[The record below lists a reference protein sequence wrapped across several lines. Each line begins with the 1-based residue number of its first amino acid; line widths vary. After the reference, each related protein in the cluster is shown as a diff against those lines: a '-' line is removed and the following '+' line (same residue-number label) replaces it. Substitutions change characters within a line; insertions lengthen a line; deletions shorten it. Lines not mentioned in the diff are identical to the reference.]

1 MAIAERDSRMSQTEP
16 LNPSEDESTLIHDSD
31 SLRLYTAVR
40 HHHYTNA
47 QLGQLLIEMG
57 FINYEQLAEA
67 LRLQNQGRG
76 TEKLGHILEDLGYVT
91 KSDLSKALAKR
102 FGFPFVTLKK
112 FDIDTHLISIIPV
125 NVARKHHALP
135 IMQQGDKIIVAVND
149 PTDMELVHLLQFIT
163 GRPIDLAIAPVEEI
177 DDAIARHYGIEEER
191 NALKD
196 LNIIE
201 NAELMA
207 DSEKDFLSA
216 ANQRPI
222 VQMVNNILMDAV
234 KRKASDIHIR
244 PGEYIVDLLYRVDG
258 MLVKIRS
265 FNKNLLAAVTSR
277 IKIIGGMDIAE
288 RRLPQDGR
296 AKLEHEKREIDL
308 RISVIPTIF
317 GESTVIRLLDT
328 QAALKSLADLGYSG
342 EDEIRLQHLLASNSG
357 IFLVTGPTGSGKSTT
372 LYTALGH
379 VKESKRNII
388 TAEDPVEYHL
398 DGITQIQIN
407 HGIQYD
413 FAMALKH
420 ILRHDPDVIMIGE
433 IRDEET
439 AKMAIESALTGHLV
453 LSTLHTN
460 SASLTIAR
468 LLEIG
473 IPSYLVN
480 SAVIGVLAQRLSRR
494 NCPHCLVPEVTS
506 PAIRQLLEVPEDEVF
521 YVGEGCEHCHFTG
534 VKGRIAVY
542 ELLTMTDGMK
552 LRIQEGDSSI
562 DMEKQAMKDGMVPLT
577 QHALSQA
584 RNKVISLSEVYR
596 LRLN

>member
-1 MAIAERDSRMSQTEP
+1 MSQAEP
-16 LNPSEDESTLIHDSD
+16 LDSSRSDSPQDDSPIIHDSE
-31 SLRLYTAVR
+31 SLRLYSAVR
-40 HHHYTNA
+40 HHQYNNA
-47 QLGQLLIEMG
+47 QLGQLLMG
-57 FINYEQLAEA
+57 MGVITYEQLAEA
-67 LRLQNQGRG
+67 LRVQNQCRG
-76 TEKLGHILEDLGYVT
+76 NEKLGHILEEQGYVT
-91 KSDLSKALAKR
+91 KSDISKALAKR
-102 FGFPFVTLKK
+102 FGFPFVTLQK
-112 FDIDTHLISIIPV
+112 FDIDPHLITMIPV
-125 NVARKHHALP
+125 NVARKHKALP
-135 IMQQGDKIIVAVND
+135 LMQQGDKIIVAVSD
-149 PTDMELVHLLQFIT
+149 PTDTELVHLLQFIT
-163 GRPIDLAIAPVEEI
+163 GRPIDLAIAPSEELEE
-177 DDAIARHYGIEEER
+177 AINKHYGLEEER

-201 NAELMA
+201 NAELIA
-207 DSEKDFLSA
+207 NSEKDFESA

-258 MLVKIRS
+258 MLVKVRN
-265 FNKNLLAAVTSR
+265 FNKSLLAAVTSR
-277 IKIIGGMDIAE
+277 IKIIGGMDISE

-296 AKLEHEKREIDL
+296 AKLEHDNREIDL
-308 RISVIPTIF
+308 RISVIPTIH
-317 GESTVIRLLDT
+317 GESTVIRLLDS
-328 QAALKSLADLGYSG
+328 QAALKSLSDLGYSG
-342 EDEIRLQHLLASNSG
+342 EDEIRMQHLLASNSG

-398 DGITQIQIN
+398 DGVTQIQIN
-407 HGIQYD
+407 HNIDYD

-473 IPSYLVN
+473 IPTYLVN
-480 SAVIGVLAQRLSRR
+480 SSVIGVLAQRLSRK
-494 NCPHCLVPEVTS
+494 NCNNCLKPEVIS
-506 PAIRQLLEVPEDEVF
+506 PAVRQLLEVPEDEVF
-521 YVGEGCEHCHFTG
+521 YVGEGCEQCHFTG
-534 VKGRIAVY
+534 VKGRVAVY
-542 ELLTMTDGMK
+542 ELLTMTEGMK
-552 LRIQEGDSSI
+552 LRIQDGDSSV
-562 DMEKQAMKDGMVPLT
+562 DMEKQAIKDGMVPLT
-577 QHALSQA
+577 QHALSLA
-584 RNKVISLSEVYR
+584 RNKVISLAEVYR